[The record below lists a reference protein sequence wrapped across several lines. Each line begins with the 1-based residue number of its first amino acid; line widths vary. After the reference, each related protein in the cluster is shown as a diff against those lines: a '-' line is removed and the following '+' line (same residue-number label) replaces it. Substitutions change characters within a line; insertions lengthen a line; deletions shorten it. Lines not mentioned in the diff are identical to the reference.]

1 MPAITKT
8 KRTYNMS
15 TTAVDL
21 VKHSVEVLHAAPS
34 QDSFVEDAIISHA
47 QRLRDAEEAR
57 LWRQAASDPVYQ
69 AEVQALDILFA
80 DDDLHAWED

>member
-8 KRTYNMS
+8 KRTYNIS

-69 AEVQALDILFA
+69 AEVQALDALFA
-80 DDDLHAWED
+80 DDDLRAWEG